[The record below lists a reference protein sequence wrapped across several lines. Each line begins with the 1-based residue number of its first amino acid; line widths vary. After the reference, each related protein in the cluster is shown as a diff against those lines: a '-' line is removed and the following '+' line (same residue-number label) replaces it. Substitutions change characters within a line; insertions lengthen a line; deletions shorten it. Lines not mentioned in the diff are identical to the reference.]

1 MLCLAFVLQWN
12 LSNGTLANQGTLPFR
27 GQKIWSRKNVR
38 IIFVSVTSTEGAPLF
53 RRKGHFK
60 LRFSLYSGDILAF
73 KTWPTTNRV
82 DTSKSTLITISLKS
96 TFCTCG
102 NSTHNIAEISWSW
115 LFFALCSCF
124 ACSRFWGRIKN
135 IYCIYSINRPRRL
148 LNFWTLR
155 VGAYSRWALIRGW
168 ALIKFSSFWASVVC
182 LFCNKTIMVITK
194 REDVTKQ
201 SFCKLPFL
209 WRKLRLRGSL
219 FILVLIQFQPHC
231 HQSGWGGGGR
241 LFEAERLLTFS
252 AFRMGAYSRLGAYS
266 NKYRI
271 SFVC

>member
-1 MLCLAFVLQWN
+1 MGHPLN
-12 LSNGTLANQGTLPFR
+12 KGTFPFR

-38 IIFVSVTSTEGAPLF
+38 IIFASVTSTEGAPVF

-60 LRFSLYSGDILAF
+60 PRFSLYSGDTLAF

-82 DTSKSTLITISLKS
+82 DTSKSTLMTISLKS

-102 NSTHNIAEISWSW
+102 NSTHNIAEISLSW
-115 LFFALCSCF
+115 FFFALYSCF

-148 LNFWTLR
+148 LNFWSLR

-182 LFCNKTIMVITK
+182 LFYNKTIDGNNETRRCNK
-194 REDVTKQ
+194 AK
-201 SFCKLPFL
+201 FL
-209 WRKLRLRGSL
+209 
-219 FILVLIQFQPHC
+219 
-231 HQSGWGGGGR
+231 
-241 LFEAERLLTFS
+241 
-252 AFRMGAYSRLGAYS
+252 
-266 NKYRI
+266 
-271 SFVC
+271 